1 MQHDAA
7 IPKTPEERRAILQL
21 NYDGCRDA
29 LGELALLQEERP
41 TPEQAEQ
48 IRLTQIELDGRAKAI
63 ELFDLACERA
73 TRRAASECREN
84 ALVEVKRLRN
94 EVAGMSGELPDLVR
108 RIVEQ
113 LEDIGPRLAQFVELV
128 ARRRNAALGAVRLA
142 TGDNVKAA
150 RLLSSGIA
158 GDDHDNLATALI
170 GAVVRSGLGQIG
182 PNLSP
187 HVLVNPPMQIHAT
200 DLASALRGLGKTRER
215 LLQAIDAAVADSA
228 TQEE

>member
-7 IPKTPEERRAILQL
+7 IPKTPEERRAILQS
-21 NYDGCRDA
+21 NYDGCREA

-41 TPEQAEQ
+41 TLEQAEQ
-48 IRLTQIELDGRAKAI
+48 IRLTQIELEGCSKAI
-63 ELFDLACERA
+63 ELFDLARDRA
-73 TRRAASECREN
+73 TRRAAGECREN
-84 ALVEVKRLRN
+84 ALVEVRRLRN

-142 TGDNVKAA
+142 TGDSVKAA
-150 RLLSSGIA
+150 RLLSSGIS